1 MKFLEKYDSFEN
13 SDEKFKKIKEF
24 VEKKYTTDWLN
35 EQFSELVYE
44 YITEEEAEEY
54 DGDYEQAYQELSTG
68 GAVGYDLLDY
78 MSKEVKEKFDIDE
91 KFGSEEEER
100 LSNLLNDHF
109 IDSVEW
115 YDRFIFSKSSEGYVS
130 VADKFF
136 GKSNDHMKGWD
147 DMDTGDL
154 KL

>member
-1 MKFLEKYDSFEN
+1 
-13 SDEKFKKIKEF
+13 
-24 VEKKYTTDWLN
+24 
-35 EQFSELVYE
+35 
-44 YITEEEAEEY
+44 
-54 DGDYEQAYQELSTG
+54 
-68 GAVGYDLLDY
+68 

-91 KFGSEEEER
+91 KYGSEEEER

-115 YDRFIFSKSSEGYVS
+115 YDRFVFSKSSEGYVS

-154 KL
+154 KV